1 MRKTALALA
10 RAAHA
15 GPALAVTVLSCLL
28 GVAADLSP
36 SQVAMVTSAVLAG
49 QLSVGW
55 SNDLR
60 DRARDAAVGRSDKPL
75 ANGEVGVSTVRAAC
89 ALAVAATVALSLL
102 CGVLAGAVHLL
113 CVASAWT
120 YNLWLKGTLA
130 SWLPYAVSFGGLPVF
145 VELVVGSLPPVE
157 VVVGGALLG
166 VAAHLLNVVP
176 DLAQDAA
183 TGIRGLPH
191 RLGARTSVVVAVG
204 LLVTVTGLLLATD
217 TVSGRLDGPVV
228 VVVGATVAVLAVL
241 ALVGSGRV
249 PFLAAIGIAFTDV
262 MTLVAR

>member
-1 MRKTALALA
+1 MRTTALALV

-15 GPALAVTVLSCLL
+15 GPALAVTVLAGLL

-36 SQVAMVTSAVLAG
+36 PQVALVTSAVLAG

-60 DRARDAAVGRSDKPL
+60 DVARDSAVGRRDKPL
-75 ANGEVGVSTVRAAC
+75 ASGDVAESTVRTAC
-89 ALAVAATVALSLL
+89 ALAVAATVVLSLL
-102 CGVLAGAVHLL
+102 CGLVAGAVHLL

-130 SWLPYAVSFGGLPVF
+130 SWVPYAVSFGGLPVF
-145 VELVVGSLPPVE
+145 VGLAGGAPPPVE
-157 VVVGGALLG
+157 VVLGGALLG

-191 RLGARTSVVVAVG
+191 RLGARASVVLAVALLVAV
-204 LLVTVTGLLLATD
+204 TVLLLA
-217 TVSGRLDGPVV
+217 VGSASGHPDRLVV
-228 VVVGATVAVLAVL
+228 VVVGAAVAGLAVL
-241 ALVGSGRV
+241 ALVGTGRV
-249 PFLAAIGIAFTDV
+249 PFYAAVGIAFTDV
-262 MTLVAR
+262 VTLVAR